1 MTNKFDP
8 FKHRRR
14 SIRLKGWD
22 YASAAAYF
30 VTICTYQRQNL
41 FANEQFYRIV
51 ENSWQNIPDH
61 PHARFVK
68 LDEWIVMPNHL
79 HGIIIIT
86 ETICRDVEYESTTS
100 PDKDIL
106 ISDASSLRSAPAGSL
121 GVIIGNFKSVVTRR
135 INRIRKS
142 QGGKAWQR
150 GYYER
155 IVRNDRELNAIRQ
168 YICDNP
174 QRWSE
179 DREDLDN
186 VIHRMDQMR

>member
-22 YASAAAYF
+22 YATAAAYF
-30 VTICTYQRQNL
+30 VTVCTYQRQNL
-41 FANEQFYRIV
+41 FANEQFCRIV

-106 ISDASSLRSAPAGSL
+106 ISDASFLRSASAGSL

-142 QGGKAWQR
+142 QGGKVWQR

-155 IVRNDRELNAIRQ
+155 IVRNNRELNAIRQ

-174 QRWSE
+174 QRRSE
-179 DREDLDN
+179 DRENLDN

>member
-8 FKHRRR
+8 FRHHRRT
-14 SIRLKGWD
+14 IRLKGWD

-41 FANEQFYRIV
+41 FTNEPFCRIV
-51 ENSWQNIPDH
+51 ENSWPNIPDH

-68 LDEWIVMPNHL
+68 LDEWIVMPNHM

-86 ETICRDVEYESTTS
+86 ETICRDVKYETKTS

-121 GVIIGNFKSVVTRR
+121 GVLIGNFKSVVTRR

-142 QGGKAWQR
+142 QGAKVWQR

-155 IVRNDRELNAIRQ
+155 IVRNERELNAIRQ
-168 YICDNP
+168 YIRENP
-174 QRWSE
+174 RRWSE
-179 DREDLDN
+179 DRENLDN
-186 VIHRMDQMR
+186 IINRMDQMH

>member
-8 FKHRRR
+8 FRHHRRT
-14 SIRLKGWD
+14 IRLKGWD

-30 VTICTYQRQNL
+30 VTICTYQHQNL
-41 FANEQFYRIV
+41 FANEPFCRIV
-51 ENSWQNIPDH
+51 KNSWQNIPDH
-61 PHARFVK
+61 PHSRFVK

-86 ETICRDVEYESTTS
+86 ETICRDVGYETTTS

-106 ISDASSLRSAPAGSL
+106 VSDASSLRSAPAGSL
-121 GVIIGNFKSVVTRR
+121 GVLIGNFKSVVTRR

-142 QGGKAWQR
+142 QGAKVWQR

-155 IVRNDRELNAIRQ
+155 IVRNERELNAIRQ
-168 YICDNP
+168 YIRENP
-174 QRWSE
+174 WRWSE
-179 DREDLDN
+179 DRENLDN
-186 VIHRMDQMR
+186 IIHRMERMR

>member
-30 VTICTYQRQNL
+30 VTICSYQRQNL

-51 ENSWQNIPDH
+51 ENSWQNISDH
-61 PHARFVK
+61 PDARFVK

-100 PDKDIL
+100 PAKDIL
-106 ISDASSLRSAPAGSL
+106 ISDARPYEAHPLAPWAS
-121 GVIIGNFKSVVTRR
+121 
-135 INRIRKS
+135 
-142 QGGKAWQR
+142 
-150 GYYER
+150 
-155 IVRNDRELNAIRQ
+155 
-168 YICDNP
+168 
-174 QRWSE
+174 
-179 DREDLDN
+179 
-186 VIHRMDQMR
+186 